1 MDDKN
6 LMKWVDCIGLS
17 ADKIQADIKEMK
29 KALQEREELKNFY
42 ITFGSDESMPY
53 QCGWVLIKAVSLE
66 QAQDKFI
73 KHFGDSAVSAN
84 GFINY
89 ASAYDQRYYDG
100 SVSEGGMFAT
110 GNMGKFLHE
119 IIE

>member
-1 MDDKN
+1 MNNDN
-6 LMKWVDCIGLS
+6 LMKWVEVLGLD

-29 KALQEREELKNFY
+29 KALQEKELKNHY
-42 ITFGSDESMPY
+42 ITFGSDGNMPY
-53 QCGWVLIKAVSLE
+53 QGGWVVVKAVSLRE
-66 QAQDKFI
+66 AQDKFI
-73 KHFGDSAVSAN
+73 KRFGDSAMSVN

-89 ASAYDQRYYDG
+89 CSDYSQEYYDK
-100 SVSEGGMFAT
+100 SVAEGGMFAT

>member
-6 LMKWVDCIGLS
+6 LMKWVDSIGLS
-17 ADKIQADIKEMK
+17 ADQIQTDIKEMK
-29 KALQEREELKNFY
+29 KALQEKELKNHY
-42 ITFGSDESMPY
+42 ITFGSDGNMPL
-53 QCGWVLIKAVSLE
+53 QGGWVIVRAVSLRE
-66 QAQDKFI
+66 AQDKFI
-73 KHFGDSAVSAN
+73 KRFGDSAMSVN

-89 ASAYDQRYYDG
+89 CSDYSQEYYDK
-100 SVSEGGMFAT
+100 SVAEGRMFAT

>member
-1 MDDKN
+1 MNNDN
-6 LMKWVDCIGLS
+6 LMKWIDSLGLS
-17 ADKIQADIKEMK
+17 ADKIQKDLQEMR
-29 KALQEREELKNFY
+29 KALQEKELKNHY
-42 ITFGSDESMPY
+42 ITFGTDESMPY
-53 QCGWVLIKAVSLE
+53 QGGWVIVRAVSLR

-73 KHFGDSAVSAN
+73 KRFGDSAMSVN

-89 ASAYDQRYYDG
+89 CSAYDQRYYDG